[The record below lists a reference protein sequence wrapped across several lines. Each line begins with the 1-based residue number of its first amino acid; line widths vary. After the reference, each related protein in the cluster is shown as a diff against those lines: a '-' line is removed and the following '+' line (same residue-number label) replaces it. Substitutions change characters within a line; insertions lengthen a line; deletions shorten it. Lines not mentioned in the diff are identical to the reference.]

1 MNRRT
6 LLLSAGGLAATG
18 GVAATGALA
27 AGESLLGGGPTTTDA
42 VVEAKSITGRR
53 ADTRSGLLLAHRGT
67 LSVESEVLAGE
78 FETWRDVTVDDDLH
92 DRLWFDYLDLQFNLH
107 LRTSERHH
115 DGRTSE
121 RRNGDSDSASEGSN
135 ESDGP
140 TVTAYEAS
148 RADFNAAQVDDRV
161 SARLADDRVPRVA
174 SLSVADGD

>member
-67 LSVESEVLAGE
+67 LSVDSEALTGE
-78 FETWRDVTVDDDLH
+78 FESWRDVTVGDDLH
-92 DRLWFDYLDLQFNLH
+92 DRLRFDYLDIQFNLH
-107 LRTSERHH
+107 LRTAER
-115 DGRTSE
+115 GR
-121 RRNGDSDSASEGSN
+121 GDSTGTAEGPNASEGSN
-135 ESDGP
+135 ASGSAP
-140 TVTAYEAS
+140 VTAYEAS
-148 RADFNAAQVDDRV
+148 RADFNAAQVGGRA
-161 SARLADDRVPRVA
+161 SARLTDDRVPRVA
-174 SLSVADGD
+174 SLSVIDD